1 MRRCVTNIA
10 VLRKISHSYS
20 YGWMGAAPDGTLTKG
35 ARIVNLEKVLLH
47 LKLDGFCVVEG
58 VVPPE
63 DVQTI
68 RREVE
73 AVMAA
78 QGSADT
84 YAGVSSAFDVL
95 DSIPTFLPYL
105 ANEKVMA
112 VAREWFGDHV
122 RISYTGSMITEPGN
136 ERGRWHADWPY
147 NQEKAAHVPAPYPD
161 YPFQLSSIWMI
172 SEFTDENG
180 GTWIVPG
187 SHRTSDNPT
196 GDIGVP
202 LFEPYPT
209 ERHATGPA
217 GSVFLFDS
225 RLWHATASNESNGRR
240 ISMIVRYI
248 PWWLDIRVLM
258 PGTTARRTMVDE
270 PGLLENEIPPV
281 KPDVYERLPESVK
294 PLYRHWVRSS

>member
-1 MRRCVTNIA
+1 M
-10 VLRKISHSYS
+10 
-20 YGWMGAAPDGTLTKG
+20 
-35 ARIVNLEKVLLH
+35 NLEKILLH

-58 VVPPE
+58 VIPREEVR
-63 DVQTI
+63 TI

-73 AVMAA
+73 AVMAE

-84 YAGVSSAFDVL
+84 YQGVSSAFDVL
-95 DSIPTFLPYL
+95 DSIPAFAPYL
-105 ANEKVMA
+105 ADGTVMA
-112 VAREWFGDHV
+112 VARAWFGDHV

-161 YPFQLSSIWMI
+161 TPFQLSSIWMI

-196 GDIGVP
+196 GNIGVP

-225 RLWHATASNESNGRR
+225 RLWHATASNESRGRR
-240 ISMIVRYI
+240 VSMIVRYI

-258 PGTTARRTMVDE
+258 PGTRARRTMVDE
-270 PGLLENEIPPV
+270 PGLPENEIPPV
-281 KPDVYERLPESVK
+281 RPDVYRRLPETVK
-294 PLYRHWVRSS
+294 PLYRHWVRSY

>member
-1 MRRCVTNIA
+1 
-10 VLRKISHSYS
+10 
-20 YGWMGAAPDGTLTKG
+20 
-35 ARIVNLEKVLLH
+35 
-47 LKLDGFCVVEG
+47 
-58 VVPPE
+58 
-63 DVQTI
+63 
-68 RREVE
+68 
-73 AVMAA
+73 
-78 QGSADT
+78 
-84 YAGVSSAFDVL
+84 
-95 DSIPTFLPYL
+95 
-105 ANEKVMA
+105 
-112 VAREWFGDHV
+112 
-122 RISYTGSMITEPGN
+122 
-136 ERGRWHADWPY
+136 
-147 NQEKAAHVPAPYPD
+147 
-161 YPFQLSSIWMI
+161 MI